1 MKNNLKCFSVKVS
14 DILNPK
20 INPNTRLDIAF
31 IKDNKQIKK
40 YDSNNK
46 DITQE
51 IEAVEVLK
59 RAKINTI
66 EAKRIKIRKLK
77 KDIEQLKT
85 DREMPEAT
93 LFNGL
98 IEDGYTINCVYET
111 VGYNAEV
118 KEIVLQKEHIHIEV
132 HNLKCDESK
141 PNYEKAYN
149 ILMDYWDSL
158 PDEQKE
164 EIHEDLTKC
173 GL

>member
-93 LFNGL
+93 LFNDL
-98 IEDGYTINCVYET
+98 IE
-111 VGYNAEV
+111 
-118 KEIVLQKEHIHIEV
+118 
-132 HNLKCDESK
+132 
-141 PNYEKAYN
+141 
-149 ILMDYWDSL
+149 
-158 PDEQKE
+158 
-164 EIHEDLTKC
+164 
-173 GL
+173 